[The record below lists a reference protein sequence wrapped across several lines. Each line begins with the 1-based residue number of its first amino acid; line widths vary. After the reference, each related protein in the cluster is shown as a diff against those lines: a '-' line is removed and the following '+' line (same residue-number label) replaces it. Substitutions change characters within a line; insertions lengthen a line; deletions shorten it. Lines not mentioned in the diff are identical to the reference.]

1 MALDDEDKL
10 ELLNQRVRG
19 WANAALSNWAA
30 LGDWVSIL
38 ADPVIPEGRRG
49 EARDL
54 VRGMC
59 RGPVLSRRA
68 SLEGYRQRFLK
79 PADLKRRDQYGA
91 CINDVLHTFDIA
103 QGLALAFPTTESVWD
118 AENLDRLLHGQA
130 IGEEDRLLL
139 AEHGL
144 AAVDDTGLPRRLHT
158 PGTANPLA
166 DQPEHRPSRKDLT
179 GPCPTSD
186 TEDEEEP
193 TTGQE
198 RQEEAVRDARTTTVQ
213 ELLATLRND
222 PAILDDLLSLVE
234 PAGT

>member
-1 MALDDEDKL
+1 MALDDADKL

-19 WANAALSNWAA
+19 WANAALSSWAA

-38 ADPVIPEGRRG
+38 ADPVIPDGSRG
-49 EARDL
+49 AARDL

-79 PADLKRRDQYGA
+79 PADLKRRDMFGA

-103 QGLALAFPTTESVWD
+103 QGLAPAFPTTESVWD
-118 AENLDRLLHGQA
+118 TDNLDQLLHGQA
-130 IGEEDRLLL
+130 IGEEDRRLL

-144 AAVDDTGLPRRLHT
+144 AAVDDTGLPRTAIHT

-166 DQPEHRPSRKDLT
+166 DQPEHRPNRSDLAGT
-179 GPCPTSD
+179 CQASD

-193 TTGQE
+193 EQE
-198 RQEEAVRDARTTTVQ
+198 RQEEAVRDARTAAVQ

-222 PAILDDLLSLVE
+222 PTILDDLLNLVE
-234 PAGT
+234 PAAA